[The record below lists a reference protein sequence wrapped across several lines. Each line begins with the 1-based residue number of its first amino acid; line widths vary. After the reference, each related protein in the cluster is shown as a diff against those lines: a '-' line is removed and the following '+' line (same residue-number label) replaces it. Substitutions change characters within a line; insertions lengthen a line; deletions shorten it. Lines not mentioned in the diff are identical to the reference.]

1 MKFEKMGIEGAW
13 ITYSQSHDDERGS
26 FKEWFRSDKSL
37 SETNFDFD
45 VKQSNASTSKR
56 GVIRGIHYS
65 LHPSGQ
71 WKWITCVSG
80 SVFDVVVDIR
90 PDSPTF
96 KSVKQVNLTE
106 HNGLGVLIQES
117 LGHAFQAQSENA
129 IVVYNLNSV
138 YAPEFE
144 YEINPLDA
152 ELGIDWPISE
162 SIISTKDFSAPSL
175 AQRGSELKLPKSK
188 D

>member
-1 MKFEKMGIEGAW
+1 MNFEKMGIEGAW
-13 ITYSQSHDDERGS
+13 ITYSYPHDDERGS

-37 SETNFDFD
+37 RKTNVDFE

-80 SVFDVVVDIR
+80 SIFDVVVDIR
-90 PDSPTF
+90 PGSPTF
-96 KSVKQVNLTE
+96 KSIKKVNLNE
-106 HNGLGVLIQES
+106 HNGLGVLIQAS

-129 IVVYNLNSV
+129 MVVYNLNSV
-138 YAPEFE
+138 YAPEYE
-144 YEINPLDA
+144 YEINPLDD

-162 SIISTKDFSAPSL
+162 PIISSKDFSAPSL
-175 AQRGSELKLPKSK
+175 AQRNLELKLPKI
-188 D
+188 

>member
-1 MKFEKMGIEGAW
+1 MIFEKMGIEGAW
-13 ITYSQSHDDERGS
+13 ITHSQPHSDVRGT
-26 FKEWFRSDKSL
+26 FKEWFRSDASL
-37 SETNFDFD
+37 RETKFEFN
-45 VKQSNASTSKR
+45 VKQSNVSTSKI

-96 KSVKQVNLTE
+96 KSNRTVNLSE
-106 HNGLGVLIQES
+106 HNGLGVLIQGN

-129 IVVYNLNSV
+129 IVAYNLNSV
-138 YAPEFE
+138 YAPEYE
-144 YEINPLDA
+144 YEINPLDDSLKI
-152 ELGIDWPISE
+152 EWPISD
-162 SIISTKDFSAPSL
+162 SIISAKDLAAPSL
-175 AQRGSELKLPKSK
+175 DQRKSQLELPSL
-188 D
+188 

>member
-1 MKFEKMGIEGAW
+1 MNFEKMGIEGAW
-13 ITYSQSHDDERGS
+13 VTYSQPHEDERGL
-26 FKEWFRSDKSL
+26 FKEWFRSDKGL

-45 VKQSNASTSKR
+45 VKQSNVSKSKR

-65 LHPSGQ
+65 LRPLGQ

-96 KSVKQVNLTE
+96 KSVKQVKLTE
-106 HNGLGVLIQES
+106 HNGLGVLIQGS
-117 LGHAFQAQSENA
+117 LGHAFQAQSDNA

-152 ELGIDWPISE
+152 ELKINWPIPD
-162 SIISTKDFSAPSL
+162 SIISSKDLSAPDL
-175 AQRGSELKLPKSK
+175 AQRRAESKLPKI
-188 D
+188 

>member
-1 MKFEKMGIEGAW
+1 MNFEKMGIEGAW
-13 ITYSQSHDDERGS
+13 ITYSQPHDDERGS

-37 SETNFDFD
+37 SETNFDFE
-45 VKQSNASTSKR
+45 VKQSNISISKR

-71 WKWITCVSG
+71 WKWFTCVSG

-96 KSVKQVNLTE
+96 KSIKQVNLTE
-106 HNGLGVLIQES
+106 HNGLGVLIQGN

-129 IVVYNLNSV
+129 MVVYNLNSV
-138 YAPEFE
+138 YAPEYE
-144 YEINPLDA
+144 YEINPLDP
-152 ELGIDWPISE
+152 ELGINWPISD
-162 SIISTKDFSAPSL
+162 SIISSKDYAAPRL
-175 AQRGSELKLPKSK
+175 VQRIGEAKLPKI
-188 D
+188 

>member
-26 FKEWFRSDKSL
+26 FKEWFRSDKNL

-71 WKWITCVSG
+71 WKWITCVYG

-96 KSVKQVNLTE
+96 KSINKVNLTE
-106 HNGLGVLIQES
+106 HNGLGVLIQGS

-129 IVVYNLNSV
+129 IVTYNLNSV
-138 YAPEFE
+138 YAPEYE
-144 YEINPLDA
+144 YEINPLDG
-152 ELGIDWPISE
+152 ELGIDWPISD
-162 SIISTKDFSAPSL
+162 SIISSKDFSAPSL
-175 AQRGSELKLPKSK
+175 AQRGSESKLPTL
-188 D
+188 